1 MLKIDNYPNI
11 RAIHVIKD
19 NQLIYKQLRE
29 DTSDTQLFP
38 VGCIFKSILSVL
50 VGIAIQEKKINS
62 IEDCILDYVSH
73 EDVQETNWYKVKI
86 KHALSKTTGIVWP
99 GPQEPIPAN
108 IGEIMQLRFGS
119 KPGVA
124 FQYKP
129 DPQIIVYLLEEVYGM
144 EITKL
149 FAEKILPYFE
159 SNNYQWDRDRIED
172 LQVSIQFLDE
182 WGQLLLNMGVVGE
195 TRLFSEEYYQQC
207 LSEHSGGGFPECTA
221 YGLGVWIEKRSD
233 FPYFYASGFGGQY
246 LVVIPQKNMTIS
258 ILSDM
263 DRPHP
268 ENKEIIEKTL
278 QL

>member
-1 MLKIDNYPNI
+1 MEIIRANANDTDIVDNYSNI
-11 RAIHVIKD
+11 KSIHIIKD
-19 NQLIYKQLRE
+19 NELIYKYLRE
-29 DTSDTQLFP
+29 GTKDTQLFS

-50 VGIAIQEKKINS
+50 VG
-62 IEDCILDYVSH
+62 
-73 EDVQETNWYKVKI
+73 T
-86 KHALSKTTGIVWP
+86 
-99 GPQEPIPAN
+99 
-108 IGEIMQLRFGS
+108 
-119 KPGVA
+119 A

-149 FAEKILPYFE
+149 FTEKILSLFE
-159 SNNYQWDRDRIED
+159 NNNYQWDRDRIED

-182 WGQLLLNMGVVGE
+182 WGQLLLNKGVVGE

-207 LSEHSGGGFPECTA
+207 ISEYSGGGFPECTA
-221 YGLGVWIEKRSD
+221 YGLGMWIEKRSD
-233 FPYFYASGFGGQY
+233 IPYFYASGFGGQY
-246 LVVIPQKNMTIS
+246 LTVIPQKNMTIS

-268 ENKEIIEKTL
+268 ENKEIIEKVL

>member
-1 MLKIDNYPNI
+1 MEVMRINI
-11 RAIHVIKD
+11 NDTEIVGNHSNIKAIHIIKD
-19 NQLIYKQLRE
+19 NELLYKYFRE
-29 DTSDTQLFP
+29 GTTDTQLFP

-73 EDVQETNWYKVKI
+73 EDVEEVNWYKLKI

-99 GPQEPIPAN
+99 RPQEPIPAN
-108 IGEIMQLRFGS
+108 MDEIMQLRFES
-119 KPGVA
+119 EPEKT

-149 FAEKILPYFE
+149 FTEKILPYFE
-159 SNNYQWDRDRIED
+159 NNNYQWDRDRIED

-182 WGQLLLNMGVVGE
+182 WGQLLLNKGVVGE

-207 LSEHSGGGFPECTA
+207 ISEYSGGGFPECTA
-221 YGLGVWIEKRSD
+221 YGLGVWLENRSD
-233 FPYFYASGFGGQY
+233 IPYFYASGFGGQY
-246 LVVIPQKNMTIS
+246 LVVIP
-258 ILSDM
+258 
-263 DRPHP
+263 
-268 ENKEIIEKTL
+268 
-278 QL
+278 

>member
-1 MLKIDNYPNI
+1 MLKLDNYPNI

-29 DTSDTQLFP
+29 DTNDKELFP
-38 VGCIFKSILSVL
+38 VGCIFKAILSVL
-50 VGIAIQEKKINS
+50 VGIAIQEKKIGS

-73 EDVQETNWYKVKI
+73 EDVQEVNWYKMKI
-86 KHALSKTTGIVWP
+86 KHALSKTTGIVWS
-99 GPQEPIPAN
+99 GPQEPIPSN
-108 IGEIMQLRFGS
+108 MDEIMQLRFGN

-149 FAEKILPYFE
+149 FAEKILPHFE
-159 SNNYQWDRDRIED
+159 NNNYQWDRDRIED
-172 LQVSIQFLDE
+172 LQVSIQFLNE
-182 WGQLLLNMGVVGE
+182 WGQLLLNKGVVGE

-207 LSEHSGGGFPECTA
+207 ISEYSGGGFPECTA
-221 YGLGVWIEKRSD
+221 YGLGMWIENRSD
-233 FPYFYASGFGGQY
+233 IPYFYASGFGGQY

-258 ILSDM
+258 ILSDL

-268 ENKEIIEKTL
+268 EIIEKAL